1 MLLDVHESDLM
12 SIWRFLI
19 AIKICFF
26 LDFLSIFEE
35 FGKLIN
41 LYLHNNTGK
50 TAHKD
55 A

>member
-12 SIWRFLI
+12 SIRRFLI
-19 AIKICFF
+19 AIKIWFF

-41 LYLHNNTGK
+41 LYLHKNTGN